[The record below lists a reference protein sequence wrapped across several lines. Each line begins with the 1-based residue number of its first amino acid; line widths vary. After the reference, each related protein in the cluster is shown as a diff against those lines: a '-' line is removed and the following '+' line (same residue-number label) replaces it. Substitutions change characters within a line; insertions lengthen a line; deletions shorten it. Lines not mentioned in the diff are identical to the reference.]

1 MRKRRSYPTQRTK
14 RLFIPSMRS
23 IYDRD
28 YELAMEEFGERS
40 ALWLKKSFN
49 SYKEDVRLRPS
60 LGTKA
65 RFAAL
70 VDSLILIEKKESSLS
85 TVGLV
90 GGGGGV

>member
-28 YELAMEEFGERS
+28 YELAMEEFGDRS

-49 SYKEDVRLRPS
+49 SYKEDVRLSPS

-85 TVGLV
+85 TAGLV

>member
-49 SYKEDVRLRPS
+49 SYKEDVRLSPS

>member
-14 RLFIPSMRS
+14 RLFLPSLRS

-28 YELAMEEFGERS
+28 YEAAMEEFVGRS
-40 ALWLKKSFN
+40 SSWLKKSFN

-65 RFAAL
+65 RLAAL
-70 VDSLILIEKKESSLS
+70 VDSLVLIEKKESSLS
-85 TVGLV
+85 TAGLV

>member
-1 MRKRRSYPTQRTK
+1 MRKRKRYPTQRTK

-49 SYKEDVRLRPS
+49 
-60 LGTKA
+60 
-65 RFAAL
+65 
-70 VDSLILIEKKESSLS
+70 
-85 TVGLV
+85 
-90 GGGGGV
+90 

>member
-1 MRKRRSYPTQRTK
+1 MRKKKRYPTYRTK
-14 RLFIPSMRS
+14 NIFIPSLGS

-28 YELAMEEFGERS
+28 YEAAMEEFGGRS
-40 ALWLKKSFN
+40 SSWLRKSFVFL
-49 SYKEDVRLRPS
+49 KEDVRLRPS